1 MKSRKFVFVV
11 LLFLT
16 SVAAAQFDSGHVAQ
30 QVRVRVTF
38 ADGGCAYSAHL
49 SLMGHGVRV
58 ADGWANDRCEV
69 NFFNVQ
75 PGSYYLSVSGGGLA
89 NAELGT
95 IDVTSSGINEF
106 DVRVARPNET
116 ARTFGGYGNAF
127 VSTSDLGI
135 PSRAR
140 KEFDKANELIGKR
153 ELEQAVRKLNKA
165 ISIYPAYAGAYNN
178 LGVLYAWLGDRT
190 RERESLEHAIRLND
204 HFALAYLNL
213 GRLNL
218 GTGNFPAAEILLDK
232 ASTFNPTDPT
242 ALILLSWAEFQQGH
256 FDEAIAA
263 SRKVHLLGDAHAFA
277 HWVAARSFE
286 KQRNK
291 AGAVSELELYLKEE
305 PPGPSADAA
314 RKELELVKAV
324 LP

>member
-1 MKSRKFVFVV
+1 MKSRRLVVVVF
-11 LLFLT
+11 LFLT
-16 SVAAAQFDSGHVAQ
+16 SVAAAQFDSGHIAQ

-38 ADGGCAYSAHL
+38 GDGGCDYSAHL
-49 SLMGHGVRV
+49 SLMGHGVSV
-58 ADGWANDRCEV
+58 AEGWANDRCEV

-75 PGSYYLSVSGGGLA
+75 PGSYHLSASDGSLA

-106 DVRVARPNET
+106 DIRVVRPRQS
-116 ARTFGGYGNAF
+116 ARTFAGYSNAF
-127 VSTSDLGI
+127 VSTSDLSI

-140 KEFDKANELIGKR
+140 KEFDKANELIAKR
-153 ELEQAVRKLNKA
+153 ELQEAVRKLNKA

-213 GRLNL
+213 GRLNIA
-218 GTGNFPAAEILLDK
+218 TGDFPAAKSLLDK
-232 ASTFNPTDPT
+232 ASSSNPTDPM

-263 SRKVHLLGDAHAFA
+263 SRKVHLLDDAHAFA
-277 HWVAARSFE
+277 HRVAARSFE

-291 AGAVSELELYLKEE
+291 AGAVSELELYIKEE
-305 PPGPSADAA
+305 PPGPPADAA